1 MDLRQLSTFLS
12 IAEMGSFIQ
21 AATHLKYSQSTV
33 TTHIKNLE
41 SHLGIKLFDRLGHKI
56 NLTSEGKTFKT
67 YAEKIMKLTDEAKEA
82 VTPSTIPHGTI
93 ILGTGE
99 SLSTY
104 KIPTLLQTYRHDY
117 ANVELIL
124 KFENCSKI
132 LDCIRNNELDIALII
147 NRKVEDPDF
156 IVKCLSI
163 EPMLFITAPNHP
175 FARKTI
181 SPQDL
186 SETCLILTEPGC
198 SYRATIEKILN
209 NSYIT
214 PRSSMEVNSIESIKQ
229 LVMLGLGI
237 SLLPRFAVEKELQ
250 NNQLAVATY
259 HLPLP
264 QYMTQLIY
272 HKSKWL
278 SPALLAFI
286 ETVDQAFIDSYGL
299 IKNP

>member
-1 MDLRQLSTFLS
+1 MDFRQLRTFLS
-12 IAEMGSFIQ
+12 IAKMGSFIE
-21 AATHLKYSQSTV
+21 AATHLGYTPSTV

-41 SHLGIKLFDRLGHKI
+41 SYLGIKLFDRLGHKI
-56 NLTSEGKTFKT
+56 NLTSEGRTFKA
-67 YAEKIMKLTDEAKEA
+67 YAEKITKLIDEAKEA
-82 VTPSTIPHGTI
+82 VTPSPIPHGTI

-132 LDCIRNNELDIALII
+132 RDCIRNNEMDIALII

-175 FARKTI
+175 LAKKTI
-181 SPQDL
+181 SLQDL

-198 SYRATIEKILN
+198 SYRATIENLLHTADV
-209 NSYIT
+209 T
-214 PRSSMEVNSIESIKQ
+214 PRSRMEVNSIESIKQ

-237 SLLPRFAVEKELQ
+237 SMLPRFTVEKELQ
-250 NNQLAVATY
+250 NNQLAVATH

-272 HKSKWL
+272 HKRKWL
-278 SPALLAFI
+278 SPALRAFI
-286 ETVDQAFIDSYGL
+286 ETVDQAFIGSHT
-299 IKNP
+299 

>member
-1 MDLRQLSTFLS
+1 MDLRQLRTFLS
-12 IAEMGSFIQ
+12 IARMGSFIQ
-21 AATHLKYSQSTV
+21 AATHLRYTPSTV

-41 SHLGIKLFDRLGHKI
+41 SYLGIKLFDRLGHKI

-67 YAEKIMKLTDEAKEA
+67 YAEKIIKLADEAKKA
-82 VTPSTIPHGTI
+82 VTPSDIFHGTI
-93 ILGTGE
+93 ILGTAE

-117 ANVELIL
+117 PNVELVL
-124 KFENCSKI
+124 KFENCSKVR
-132 LDCIRNNELDIALII
+132 DCIRNNELDIALII

-163 EPMLFITAPNHP
+163 EPMHFITAPDHP
-175 FARKTI
+175 LANKVI

-186 SETCLILTEPGC
+186 SKTCLILTEPGC
-198 SYRATIEKILN
+198 SYRATIENMLA
-209 NSYIT
+209 NSNVT
-214 PRSSMEVNSIESIKQ
+214 SRSRMEVNSIESIKQ

-237 SLLPRFAVEKELQ
+237 SMLPHFTFEKELQ
-250 NNQLAVATY
+250 NSQLAIAEY
-259 HLPLP
+259 QLPAP

-278 SPALLAFI
+278 SPALHTFI
-286 ETVDQAFIDSYGL
+286 QTVEQAFIDSSV
-299 IKNP
+299 